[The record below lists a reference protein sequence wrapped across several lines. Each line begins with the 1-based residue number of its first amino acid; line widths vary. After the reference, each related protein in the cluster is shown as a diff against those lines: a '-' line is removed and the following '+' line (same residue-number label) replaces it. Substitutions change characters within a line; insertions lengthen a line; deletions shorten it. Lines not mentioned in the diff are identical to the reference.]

1 MEANRPLRHKRAAL
15 PVALLVL
22 VVFGLSSTACELRF
36 RLGQQAEPIEVPEG
50 RQVVQLEIIEGAGG
64 SVLVLVPVMIDGKG
78 PFRFALD
85 TGASQTLLDSGLVAQ
100 LGLEVTGEVGPVTGI
115 VGATTA
121 DEVVIESWS
130 IGEVQ
135 LPAARAVGL
144 EMTAGGAGAVEFRGL
159 LGADIL
165 RRFKVITLDF
175 DKGLLILGEYLLASG
190 YSR

>member
-1 MEANRPLRHKRAAL
+1 MEVNRSLRYRTAASSL
-15 PVALLVL
+15 AVIVLVL
-22 VVFGLSSTACELRF
+22 FGLSSSACELRF
-36 RLGQQAEPIEVPEG
+36 RLGQQSEPIEVPEG

-64 SVLVLVPVMIDGKG
+64 SVLVLIPVMIDGKG

-85 TGASQTLLDSGLVAQ
+85 TGASQTLLDSSLVAE
-100 LGLEVTGEVGPVTGI
+100 LALEVTGEVGPVTGI

-130 IGEVQ
+130 IGDVQ

-144 EMTAGGAGAVEFRGL
+144 EMTAGGAGSVEFRGL

-175 DKGLLILGEYLLASG
+175 DKGLLILGE
-190 YSR
+190 